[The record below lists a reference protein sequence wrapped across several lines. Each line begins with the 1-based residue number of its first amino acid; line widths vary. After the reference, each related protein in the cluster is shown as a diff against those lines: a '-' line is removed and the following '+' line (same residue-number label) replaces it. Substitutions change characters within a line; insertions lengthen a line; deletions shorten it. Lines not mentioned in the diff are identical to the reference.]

1 MGEIMFR
8 FYTCFCVLSCSLIFD
23 VFGFLKN
30 CISRLWVVD
39 ERKSNS
45 VVFSQPVVV
54 DDDDD
59 DDEPLSKSV
68 SDEYVQKGF
77 SEFSF
82 GFKKFD
88 QDFRETEC
96 SVSSVSKYQFMSSR
110 DVSGFVQVPETI
122 SFSVEESFEGFIEK
136 DFTSNKKFV
145 EEDFEGLR
153 KEECDQFIDFK
164 VSDFRKHQRLV
175 SQVEFVHQDQGE
187 DCSEEGGLKDK
198 EGLHSEIDELS
209 QNLDEGI
216 KGPLSDETVD
226 SREIIGTRI
235 SSSSDEDNL
244 TFNKINFNDIDDDE
258 FIELEPHLH
267 HSVVDLIKES
277 PDGEL
282 HDNKCDDELE
292 TQSLNGLGNS
302 EERCS
307 EERTSPDGD
316 LHDNKC
322 DDEFET
328 QSSSGLGN
336 SKECCSE
343 ERTSME
349 WESDEEDEEEDIL
362 MEHKYLIEQMKMEA
376 KHSRTGGLPTILE
389 ESETTKIPDDLKP
402 LQIDET
408 FDHSDRMEEI
418 HKFYKSYSDKMRKM
432 DILNRQTM
440 HAISFIQLKEPV
452 KLISSHKS
460 AVSAM
465 KSKFLMN
472 FKQGKLRKIYADQTL
487 KKSMV
492 DLSRDL
498 ERVYV
503 GQVCISW
510 EILHWQYTKA
520 QELQEHHSQ
529 DCYTYNQVAGEFQQ
543 FQVLLQRFLE
553 DELFEG
559 PRVQNYVSKR
569 MAILSLLQVPII
581 KNDRLKNMI
590 VREHDAISIAV
601 LKEILEE
608 SMRVFWE
615 FLRADK
621 HEDTFVLKQDH
632 GTKLD
637 HQDAAAHLE
646 LLMDTKSKLQKK
658 EKRLKEILRS
668 GNCIVKKIQKP
679 QGGRVKHDLLICQVE
694 LRLVSRVLHMS
705 RCTTDQLIWC
715 QSKLNKINFVNRKF
729 SVEPSF
735 LLFPC

>member
-1 MGEIMFR
+1 MDLLSVLNKHFIGEIMFK
-8 FYTCFCVLSCSLIFD
+8 FYICFCVLSCSLIFD

-30 CISRLWVVD
+30 YISRLWAVD

-45 VVFSQPVVV
+45 VVFSHSVV
-54 DDDDD
+54 DDDDN
-59 DDEPLSKSV
+59 DESLTKSV
-68 SDEYVQKGF
+68 SDEYVEKGF

-88 QDFRETEC
+88 QHFQETEC

-110 DVSGFVQVPETI
+110 DVSGFVQVPETM
-122 SFSVEESFEGFIEK
+122 SFSVEDSFEGFIEK
-136 DFTSNKKFV
+136 DFTRNKKIV

-153 KEECDQFIDFK
+153 KGESDQFIDLK
-164 VSDFRKHQRLV
+164 VSNFRNDQQLV
-175 SQVEFVHQDQGE
+175 SQVEFVHQDKGE
-187 DCSEEGGLKDK
+187 NCSENGGLIEK
-198 EGLHSEIDELS
+198 EGLHSGIEELS
-209 QNLDEGI
+209 QNLDEEI
-216 KGPLSDETVD
+216 KGSLLDETVD
-226 SREIIGTRI
+226 SREIISTRN
-235 SSSSDEDNL
+235 SSSSDDDENL
-244 TFNKINFNDIDDDE
+244 NFNKFNFDDIDDDE

-267 HSVVDLIKES
+267 HSVDDLIKES
-277 PDGEL
+277 PDDDS
-282 HDNKCDDELE
+282 HDKKCDHETE
-292 TQSLNGLGNS
+292 TQSLNGLENS
-302 EERCS
+302 EER
-307 EERTSPDGD
+307 
-316 LHDNKC
+316 
-322 DDEFET
+322 
-328 QSSSGLGN
+328 
-336 SKECCSE
+336 CSE

-349 WESDEEDEEEDIL
+349 WESDEEDEEDFL

-418 HKFYKSYSDKMRKM
+418 QKFYKTYSDKMRKM

-452 KLISSHKS
+452 KLISRHKS

-465 KSKFLMN
+465 KSMFLMN
-472 FKQGKLRKIYADQTL
+472 FNQGKLRKIYADQTL
-487 KKSMV
+487 KKSMI
-492 DLSRDL
+492 DMRRDL

-503 GQVCISW
+503 GQLSISW

-543 FQVLLQRFLE
+543 FQVLLHRFLE

-569 MAILSLLQVPII
+569 LAILSLLQVPII
-581 KNDRLKNMI
+581 KNDRLKNKI
-590 VREHDAISIAV
+590 VREYDAISITV
-601 LKEILEE
+601 LKEIMEE

-621 HEDTFVLKQDH
+621 HEDTFVLKQYH

-637 HQDAAAHLE
+637 HQDAAEHLE

-668 GNCIVKKIQKP
+668 GNCIVKKIQKS

-694 LRLVSRVLHMS
+694 LSLVSRVLHMS

>member
-1 MGEIMFR
+1 MDLLSVLNKHFIGEIMFKL
-8 FYTCFCVLSCSLIFD
+8 YICFCFLSCSLIFD

-30 CISRLWVVD
+30 YISRLWAVD

-45 VVFSQPVVV
+45 VVFSHSVV
-54 DDDDD
+54 DDDDN
-59 DDEPLSKSV
+59 DESLTKSV
-68 SDEYVQKGF
+68 SDEYVEKGF

-88 QDFRETEC
+88 QDFQETEC

-110 DVSGFVQVPETI
+110 DVSGFVQVPETM
-122 SFSVEESFEGFIEK
+122 SFSVEDSFEGFIEK
-136 DFTSNKKFV
+136 DFTRNKKIV

-153 KEECDQFIDFK
+153 KGESDQFIDLK
-164 VSDFRKHQRLV
+164 VSNFRNDQQLV
-175 SQVEFVHQDQGE
+175 SQVEFVHQDKGE
-187 DCSEEGGLKDK
+187 NCSENGGLIEK
-198 EGLHSEIDELS
+198 EGLHSGIEELS
-209 QNLDEGI
+209 QNLDEEI
-216 KGPLSDETVD
+216 KGSLLDETVD
-226 SREIIGTRI
+226 SREIISTRN
-235 SSSSDEDNL
+235 SSSSDDDENL
-244 TFNKINFNDIDDDE
+244 NFNKFNFVDIDDDE

-267 HSVVDLIKES
+267 HSVDDLIKES
-277 PDGEL
+277 PDDDS
-282 HDNKCDDELE
+282 HDKKCDHETE
-292 TQSLNGLGNS
+292 TQSLNGLENS
-302 EERCS
+302 EER
-307 EERTSPDGD
+307 
-316 LHDNKC
+316 
-322 DDEFET
+322 
-328 QSSSGLGN
+328 
-336 SKECCSE
+336 CSE

-349 WESDEEDEEEDIL
+349 WESDEEDEEDFL

-418 HKFYKSYSDKMRKM
+418 QKFYKTYSDKMRKM

-452 KLISSHKS
+452 KLISRHKS

-465 KSKFLMN
+465 KSMFLMN
-472 FKQGKLRKIYADQTL
+472 FNQGKLRKIYADQTL
-487 KKSMV
+487 KKSMI
-492 DLSRDL
+492 DMRRDL

-503 GQVCISW
+503 GQLSISW

-543 FQVLLQRFLE
+543 FQVLLHRFLE

-569 MAILSLLQVPII
+569 LAILSLLQVPII
-581 KNDRLKNMI
+581 KNDRLKNKI
-590 VREHDAISIAV
+590 VREYDAISITV
-601 LKEILEE
+601 LKEIMEE

-621 HEDTFVLKQDH
+621 HEDTFVLKQYH

-637 HQDAAAHLE
+637 HQDAAEHLE

-668 GNCIVKKIQKP
+668 GNCIVKKIQKS

-694 LRLVSRVLHMS
+694 LSLVSRVLHMS

>member
-1 MGEIMFR
+1 MFR
-8 FYTCFCVLSCSLIFD
+8 FYTCFCIFSSSLICD
-23 VFGFLKN
+23 VFGLLKN
-30 CISRLWVVD
+30 YISRLWAAVD

-45 VVFSQPVVV
+45 VVFSQSVDDH

-59 DDEPLSKSV
+59 DNDESLRKYV

-82 GFKKFD
+82 EFKKFD
-88 QDFRETEC
+88 QDFQETEC
-96 SVSSVSKYQFMSSR
+96 SVSSVSKYQVMSSR
-110 DVSGFVQVPETI
+110 DVSGFVQVPETM
-122 SFSVEESFEGFIEK
+122 SFSVEESFEGFIET
-136 DFTSNKKFV
+136 DFTRRNENFV

-153 KEECDQFIDFK
+153 RGESDEFIDLKVSNFRNDQQFI
-164 VSDFRKHQRLV
+164 
-175 SQVEFVHQDQGE
+175 SQVEFVHQDQGK
-187 DCSEEGGLKDK
+187 DCSEKEGLKEE
-198 EGLHSEIDELS
+198 EGLHSGINELP
-209 QNLDEGI
+209 QNLVEEV
-216 KGPLSDETVD
+216 KGSLLEETVD
-226 SREIIGTRI
+226 SREIIGTKN
-235 SSSSDEDNL
+235 SSSFDENS
-244 TFNKINFNDIDDDE
+244 TFNKFNFDDDE

-267 HSVVDLIKES
+267 HSVDDLIKEI
-277 PDGEL
+277 PDGDV
-282 HDNKCDDELE
+282 HDS
-292 TQSLNGLGNS
+292 QSLNGLENS
-302 EERCS
+302 DERCS
-307 EERTSPDGD
+307 EERTSADEDLRDNKCDKEFETQSLNGLENSEERCLEERASPVGD

-328 QSSSGLGN
+328 QSLNGIEN
-336 SKECCSE
+336 SEERCSE

-349 WESDEEDEEEDIL
+349 WESDEEDEEEDFL

-376 KHSRTGGLPTILE
+376 KHARTGGLPTILE
-389 ESETTKIPDDLKP
+389 EAETTKIPDDLKP

-418 HKFYKSYSDKMRKM
+418 QKFYKSYSDKMRKM

-465 KSKFLMN
+465 KSMFLMN
-472 FKQGKLRKIYADQTL
+472 FNQGKLRKIYADQTL
-487 KKSMV
+487 KKSMI
-492 DLSRDL
+492 DMRRDL

-520 QELQEHHSQ
+520 QELQEHDSQ

-543 FQVLLQRFLE
+543 FQVLLHRFLE

-581 KNDRLKNMI
+581 KNDRLKNKI
-590 VREHDAISIAV
+590 VGEYDAISIAV
-601 LKEILEE
+601 LKEIIEE

-621 HEDTFVLKQDH
+621 HEDTFVLKQYH
-632 GTKLD
+632 GTNLD

-646 LLMDTKSKLQKK
+646 LLMDIKSKLQKK

-668 GNCIVKKIQKP
+668 GGVEISFKSFTYVKVHYRSAIM
-679 QGGRVKHDLLICQVE
+679 
-694 LRLVSRVLHMS
+694 VS
-705 RCTTDQLIWC
+705 I
-715 QSKLNKINFVNRKF
+715 
-729 SVEPSF
+729 
-735 LLFPC
+735 